1 MEDNKEIHTPYRH
14 PVSQAKDSFMVLIG
28 VDRDGDTKLGQ
39 QLAKRIKEKLA
50 QSAEQGYE
58 GDVVGL
64 VKRYSLHETGEP
76 PGDLGALTKNEIE
89 RLKAKYNLP

>member
-1 MEDNKEIHTPYRH
+1 MEYCNEIKAPYRH

-28 VDRDGDTKLGQ
+28 VDRDGDTKLGR
-39 QLAKRIKEKLA
+39 QLAERIKKKLA
-50 QSAEQGYE
+50 ESAEQGGE
-58 GDVVGL
+58 GDIVGL

-89 RLKAKYNLP
+89 ILKSKYGLP